1 MGRKIIIKIFLAVC
15 FILFVLY
22 LIPFFHKVS
31 LPFPVGDY
39 DVTFE
44 KGHAIVDYYNGNDKN
59 VKIPKYIL
67 FRPVTQIGRL
77 CFHGRDIE
85 TITIPSTVS
94 LIGDDAFGECEKLK
108 SVEYDGDEIYLEEM
122 AFYYCKS
129 LKSIDWDDR
138 ITYLEHAAF
147 SDSGLKTFSP
157 SHELVYIGSDAFDN
171 TPFARDYPGDFVVVN
186 NTLTNYKGHE
196 SSIVVPQ
203 NIKYI
208 RSNTF
213 DSNAE
218 RYSDL
223 DSSFISEIYF
233 SDSVQEIDIYQFYGN
248 IDIITLYIPSSVIKI
263 GDGLDGEVICLF
275 DRYFMEG
282 TENAHLKI
290 VTTAGSYAEEYA
302 KKFDIPYEIVDSWE
316 VPET

>member
-1 MGRKIIIKIFLAVC
+1 MGNKIIIKIFLTVC

-44 KGHAIVDYYNGNDKN
+44 KGHAIVDNYNGNDKN

-67 FRPVTQIGRL
+67 FRPVTEIGQS
-77 CFHGRDIE
+77 CFNGTNIE
-85 TITIPSTVS
+85 NVNIPSTVS
-94 LIGDDAFGECEKLK
+94 LIRGFAFAKCENLNFI
-108 SVEYDGDEIYLEEM
+108 EYKGNAIYISEM
-122 AFYYCKS
+122 VFYYCKS

-138 ITYLEHAAF
+138 ITYIEHAAF
-147 SDSGLKTFSP
+147 SDSGLETFSP
-157 SHELVYIGSDAFDN
+157 SHELVYIGSNAFDN
-171 TPFARDYPGDFVVVN
+171 TPFVRDYPGDFVVVN
-186 NTLTNYKGHE
+186 NTLINYKGHE

>member
-1 MGRKIIIKIFLAVC
+1 
-15 FILFVLY
+15 
-22 LIPFFHKVS
+22 
-31 LPFPVGDY
+31 
-39 DVTFE
+39 
-44 KGHAIVDYYNGNDKN
+44 
-59 VKIPKYIL
+59 
-67 FRPVTQIGRL
+67 
-77 CFHGRDIE
+77 
-85 TITIPSTVS
+85 
-94 LIGDDAFGECEKLK
+94 
-108 SVEYDGDEIYLEEM
+108 
-122 AFYYCKS
+122 
-129 LKSIDWDDR
+129 
-138 ITYLEHAAF
+138 
-147 SDSGLKTFSP
+147 
-157 SHELVYIGSDAFDN
+157 
-171 TPFARDYPGDFVVVN
+171 VVVN

-282 TENAHLKI
+282 TENEHLKI